1 MSAEGT
7 GATPGIVQMLLAMER
22 WGTSD
27 LFVCEGKVPAV
38 RLHGVVVKLE
48 LPPTPASA
56 LEDFLARELSPET
69 RQRYLDTGDLD
80 MGLSPAHGKR
90 FRINLARQQGRHSLV
105 ARAIPSGAL
114 DLTSL
119 GLPEAVA
126 QLAHLTRGLVLVTG
140 ATGSGKSTTLSAMI
154 HHINRER
161 AVHVVTLEEPIEFVH
176 EDQVARITQRE
187 IGHDTVSF
195 EMALRQVLRESPD
208 VILIG
213 ELRDVSSIRIAIQ
226 AALTGHL
233 VLATLHTID
242 TAQTLQRI
250 MSYFSEEQR
259 PQISLDLSLSLK
271 GIVSQ
276 RLLPRSDGEGRVAA
290 VEVLSLS
297 PASSQLIRE
306 QRLDD
311 LADFMK
317 GSTDPSVIPF
327 HRALLELFRNGA
339 IDYETGVAYASNA
352 EEFALGARG
361 MTTGVTAFRGDVS
374 DRQASTFDI
383 KSLLAEMSLRGA
395 SDLHLSVGH
404 PPTFR
409 IHGVLQV
416 DDTPP
421 LSAADVRILLFSI
434 LGVRQRGVYE
444 LEREID
450 FALALED
457 GRRYRVNAYYE
468 RGHMAAAF
476 RAIRAEIPSAEELG
490 LPRALLDM
498 GNEPQGLLL
507 FVGPTGSGKTTSMAC
522 LIDRINRS
530 RKCHI
535 ITIEDPIEYVHAS
548 HEATVHQREVHADT
562 KSFAAALKYILRQDP
577 DVILVGELRDLET
590 ISAALTAAETGH
602 LVLATLHTNDAVQT
616 IDRIIDVF
624 PPHQQGQ
631 VRSQLAAALIGVVS
645 QRLLPLRHGD
655 GQIGAFELMRATTAV
670 RALIRDNK
678 MHQAASVMQASR
690 GVGMITLDAAL
701 EELVRKG
708 LVKRSEATRHM
719 RNPSVLNDV
728 PEED

>member
-1 MSAEGT
+1 MSEGT
-7 GATPGIVQMLLAMER
+7 ATTPGIVQMLMAMER

-48 LPPTPASA
+48 LAPTPRGV
-56 LEDFLARELSPET
+56 LEDFLAQEVRDDA
-69 RQRYLDTGDLD
+69 RQRYLESGDLD
-80 MGLSPAHGKR
+80 MGFSPAPGKR

-114 DLTSL
+114 ELASL
-119 GLPEAVA
+119 GLPAAVA
-126 QLAHLTRGLVLVTG
+126 QLSALPRGLVLVTG
-140 ATGSGKSTTLSAMI
+140 ATGSGKSTTLSAI
-154 HHINRER
+154 VHRINRER
-161 AVHVVTLEEPIEFVH
+161 AVHVITLEDPIEFVH
-176 EDQVARITQRE
+176 EDQLARITQRE
-187 IGHDTVSF
+187 IGQDTASF
-195 EMALRQVLRESPD
+195 EVALRQVLRESPD

-213 ELRDVSSIRIAIQ
+213 ELRDLSSIRIAIQ

-242 TAQTLQRI
+242 AAQTLQRI
-250 MSYFSEEQR
+250 MSYFAEDQR
-259 PQISLDLSLSLK
+259 VQLSLDLSLSLK

-276 RLLPRSDGEGRVAA
+276 RLLPRADGKGRVAA
-290 VEVLSLS
+290 VEVLTVS

-311 LADFMK
+311 LSDFMK

-327 HRALLELFRNGA
+327 HRSLLALFRDG
-339 IDYETGVAYASNA
+339 IIEYETGLGYASNA

-361 MTTGVTAFRGDVS
+361 MTTGVTAFRGSVS
-374 DRQASTFDI
+374 DDRASTFDI
-383 KSLLAEMSLRGA
+383 KSLLGEMSARGA

-409 IHGVLQV
+409 IHGSLHI

-421 LSAADVRILLFSI
+421 LSAADLRILLYSI
-434 LGVRQRGVYE
+434 LSVRQRGVYE

-450 FALALED
+450 FALALEN
-457 GRRYRVNAYYE
+457 GQRYRVNAYYE

-476 RAIRAEIPSAEELG
+476 RAIRSEIPSAEDLG
-490 LPRALLDM
+490 LPRGLLDM
-498 GNEPQGLLL
+498 ANEPQGLLL

-530 RKCHI
+530 RECHI
-535 ITIEDPIEYVHAS
+535 ITIEDPIEYVHQS
-548 HEATVHQREVHADT
+548 HQATVHQREVHADT
-562 KSFAAALKYILRQDP
+562 RSFAAALKYILRQDP

-631 VRSQLAAALIGVVS
+631 VRSQLAAALIGVIS
-645 QRLLPLRHGD
+645 QRLLPLKTGD
-655 GQIGAFELMRATTAV
+655 GRIGGFELMRATTAV
-670 RALIRDNK
+670 RALIRENK

-690 GVGMITLDAAL
+690 GLGMVTMDAAL

-708 LVKRSEATRHM
+708 LVRRSEAARHM
-719 RNPSVLNDV
+719 RNPTVLNDV
-728 PEED
+728 AED